1 MLACLRNSI
10 SRRTI
15 PGLRGVFAGFHSSSV
30 RQDDGQNGLG
40 ALGRAVAAN
49 PGTATS
55 SFAFCTLLISNS
67 FCPID
72 YVPNPDSRYRSF
84 PANEANIS
92 ADTRTQKH

>member
-15 PGLRGVFAGFHSSSV
+15 PGLRGVFAEFHSSSV

-40 ALGRAVAAN
+40 ALGRAVAAD

-55 SFAFCTLLISNS
+55 SLRFPLFCHSTDIKVILSHRLCS
-67 FCPID
+67 
-72 YVPNPDSRYRSF
+72 
-84 PANEANIS
+84 
-92 ADTRTQKH
+92 